1 MTHVSGQQPGSTPI
15 RKTQLGFLIFPGFP
29 MSCLTSMI
37 EPLRAANE
45 IAGQDRFGWQLISED
60 GARVPASAGVYFD
73 PDITLAD
80 AANLDFM
87 FCLSGPMAHL
97 EHEQKSTAMLRHLAR
112 HGTRMGA
119 VSGGVFPLARSGL
132 MDAHPCSVHWCYKA
146 AFEAEFPHIQTVD
159 DVIVMDQL
167 RYSASGAAAAFD
179 MMLHLIE
186 QELGAPVMT
195 EVACWFQHPLVR
207 GEGVRQRIPAFY
219 TASAD
224 DMLPS
229 AIQQAVHLFA
239 THIDEAISVST
250 VAERVGLSAR
260 QLERGF
266 KKATGQS
273 PSHYYRLMR
282 MKAAR
287 QLVLYSND
295 TLIDI
300 AYATGYSNAAAMVR
314 HYKDAFGITPKE
326 ERNRINL
333 FRVQD
338 NRSLPS
344 I

>member
-1 MTHVSGQQPGSTPI
+1 
-15 RKTQLGFLIFPGFP
+15 

-45 IAGQDRFGWQLISED
+45 IAGQDRFGWHLISED
-60 GARVPASAGVYFD
+60 GDRVPASAGVFFD
-73 PDITLAD
+73 PDVVLAD
-80 AANLDFM
+80 TEKLDFI
-87 FCLSGPMAHL
+87 FCLSGPMARL
-97 EHEQKSTAMLRHLAR
+97 DNEQKSNAILRQLAR
-112 HGTRMGA
+112 NGTRMGA

-132 MDAHPCSVHWCYKA
+132 LDAHPCSVHWCYKS
-146 AFEAEFPHIQTVD
+146 AFQAEFPHIKAVD
-159 DVIVMDQL
+159 DVIVTDQS
-167 RYSASGAAAAFD
+167 RFSASGAAAAFD

-224 DMLPS
+224 DMLPP
-229 AIQQAVHLFA
+229 AIQQAVNLFA
-239 THIDEAISVST
+239 SHIDETISINK
-250 VAERVGLSAR
+250 VAEIVGMSAR

-266 KKATGQS
+266 KKVTGQS

-295 TLIDI
+295 TLNDI
-300 AYATGYSNAAAMVR
+300 AYATGYSSAAVMVT
-314 HYKDAFGITPKE
+314 HYKAAFGITPKE
-326 ERNRINL
+326 ERSRINL